1 MGPGAADIAQI
12 IPVVRD
18 KFPGLPPPPAL
29 DLPEANRFRLFDS
42 ITTFLKNATQFQPLV
57 LILDDLHWADQP
69 SLLLLQFL
77 ARHVADS
84 RLLVVGCYR
93 EVELSRQHPLSQA
106 LGHLS
111 REPVFRRV
119 PLRGL
124 DLEDTELFIQAITG
138 IQPGQGLAGTIY
150 ERTEGNPF
158 FMTEVVR
165 LLSDQGGL
173 TGQEAGGPLGV
184 EVPEG
189 VRAAIGLRLNRL
201 SDACNQVLTT
211 AAIIGR
217 EFDFKL
223 LCVLSDGIAEAQQLE
238 AIDQA
243 LAAHLIQELP
253 GKQLS
258 LTSRVL
264 NVRVPGLS
272 MLDHRVQDDQEL
284 AHAGCQSYLSG
295 FACLTKAVVKGL
307 DDGVIPA
314 GSQSR
319 HIEGSPHPGPST
331 PDHSFAPEAATV
343 PIKRGNSHQ
352 GGNLVAAQSAQFR
365 KISQQGDGHYPAD
378 PRDATQQVVLF
389 SPEGTLPQGA
399 FQVIIQVSQ
408 LLFQPADM
416 VLNSPMHQFSRG
428 PQPILFGSKHLDH
441 LVAPSQ
447 EGSQFLSLGIW

>member
-1 MGPGAADIAQI
+1 
-12 IPVVRD
+12 
-18 KFPGLPPPPAL
+18 
-29 DLPEANRFRLFDS
+29 
-42 ITTFLKNATQFQPLV
+42 
-57 LILDDLHWADQP
+57 
-69 SLLLLQFL
+69 
-77 ARHVADS
+77 
-84 RLLVVGCYR
+84 
-93 EVELSRQHPLSQA
+93 
-106 LGHLS
+106 
-111 REPVFRRV
+111 
-119 PLRGL
+119 
-124 DLEDTELFIQAITG
+124 
-138 IQPGQGLAGTIY
+138 
-150 ERTEGNPF
+150 
-158 FMTEVVR
+158 
-165 LLSDQGGL
+165 
-173 TGQEAGGPLGV
+173 
-184 EVPEG
+184 
-189 VRAAIGLRLNRL
+189 
-201 SDACNQVLTT
+201 
-211 AAIIGR
+211 
-217 EFDFKL
+217 
-223 LCVLSDGIAEAQQLE
+223 
-238 AIDQA
+238 
-243 LAAHLIQELP
+243 
-253 GKQLS
+253 
-258 LTSRVL
+258 
-264 NVRVPGLS
+264 